1 MCLLASKCKIST
13 SVHGIPFIIFIL
25 MEHKATH
32 FWPILCFLWLGSFMW
47 HSTLFMSNKDT
58 NINVGLSNARFWKRN
73 VHFIFKSC
81 SGFIKTYLS
90 FFFISFSSNLPIFQE
105 PFADLFFL
113 DRPPNNQ
120 FWLDQG
126 IFCINKLS
134 SPFFLIHWWLGWRF
148 VPYVKLELWPCYFII
163 AYCVLAI
170 VLQLVVLHFFKY
182 FVLGHNG

>member
-90 FFFISFSSNLPIFQE
+90 FFFIFFSSNLPIFQE

-134 SPFFLIHWWLGWRF
+134 FTFFFDTLVIG
-148 VPYVKLELWPCYFII
+148 LEVCAICKIRTVAMLFHHRLLCIG
-163 AYCVLAI
+163 YCVTI
-170 VLQLVVLHFFKY
+170 GYITFF
-182 FVLGHNG
+182 